1 MVIGAEIWIWEKLA
15 GAIFW
20 DESQQL
26 ASFEF
31 DPSFLRSGWDIAP
44 VTMPLGQGK
53 KLYSFPELRRG
64 RNDPF
69 DTYKG
74 LPGLL
79 ADMLPDKYGNQL
91 INAWLA
97 QNGRASNSLNPIELL
112 CFIGKRGV
120 GALEIKPSFRQDAA
134 KASNLE
140 LESLIGIANKILN
153 AKEGFQADIS
163 QEEESALADILKI
176 GTSAGGARAKAV
188 IAFNP
193 KTGEVK
199 SGQVKAP
206 EGFSHWIIKFD
217 GVSDSQ
223 FGASVGY
230 GRVEMAYY
238 LMAID
243 AGIEMNECRLLEENG
258 RAHFMTKR
266 FDRTDDGEKIHM
278 QSLCGIRHFDFN
290 QVGYYSYEQVFE
302 TMRMLRLSY
311 PEAEQLFTRMVFNVL
326 ARNCDDHTK
335 NFAFLMGKDGKWKLS
350 PAYDI
355 CYAYRP
361 GSHWVSSQSLQVNG
375 KRDGIID
382 SDFLE
387 VARKMNIKKPEEKIY
402 RVRSAVKKW
411 LEFADQV
418 KVDSHL
424 SLSIKE
430 TLLVGV
436 QVE

>member
-1 MVIGAEIWIWEKLA
+1 MVVAAEIWIWDRLA
-15 GAIFW
+15 GAVLW
-20 DESQQL
+20 DADRQL

-31 DPSFLRSGWDIAP
+31 DRSFLRSGWDISP
-44 VTMPLGQGK
+44 ILMPLSQGNR
-53 KLYSFPELRRG
+53 LYTFPETRSSRG
-64 RNDPF
+64 DSF
-69 DTYKG
+69 DTFRG

-91 INAWLA
+91 INAWLM
-97 QNGRASNSLNPIELL
+97 QNGRPTDSLNPVELL

-120 GALEIKPSFRQDAA
+120 GALEIKPALRNESARANA
-134 KASNLE
+134 LE
-140 LESLIGIANKILN
+140 IDSLVAIAQKVLN
-153 AKEGFQADIS
+153 TKEHFQSDIS
-163 QEEESALADILKI
+163 QEEEAALADILKI

-206 EGFSHWIIKFD
+206 KGFSHWILKFD
-217 GVSDSQ
+217 GVHDSQ
-223 FGASVGY
+223 FGSTAGY

-238 LMAID
+238 LMAKG

-266 FDRTDDGEKIHM
+266 FDRTDTGEKIHM

-290 QVGYYSYEQVFE
+290 QVGVYSYEQVFE

-311 PEAEQLFTRMVFNVL
+311 PEAEQMFLRMVFNVV

-335 NFAFLMGKDGKWKLS
+335 NFAFLMDQSGKWTLS

-355 CYAYRP
+355 CHAYRP
-361 GSHWVSSQSLQVNG
+361 GSIWVSSQSLQVNG
-375 KRDGIID
+375 KREGIAED
-382 SDFLE
+382 DFLE
-387 VARKMNIKKPEEKIY
+387 VAQKMNIKKPKEKIEQ
-402 RVRSAVKKW
+402 VKMAIKKW
-411 LEFADQV
+411 NQFADQV
-418 KVDSHL
+418 QVEKRLRDS
-424 SLSIKE
+424 IQK
-430 TLLVGV
+430 TLLV
-436 QVE
+436 

>member
-1 MVIGAEIWIWEKLA
+1 MVVAAEVWLWDRLA
-15 GAIFW
+15 GAILW

-31 DPSFLRSGWDIAP
+31 DQSFLRSGWDIAP
-44 VTMPLGQGK
+44 ITMPLRQGK
-53 KLYSFPELRRG
+53 RLYSFPEIRRG
-64 RNDPF
+64 RNDAF
-69 DTYKG
+69 DTFKG

-91 INAWLA
+91 INAWLV
-97 QNGRASNSLNPIELL
+97 QNGRPADSLNPVELL

-120 GALEIKPSFRQDAA
+120 GALEIKPSLRTEVS
-134 KASNLE
+134 KSTSLE
-140 LESLIGIANKILN
+140 LDSLVSIANKILN
-153 AKEGFQADIS
+153 TRESFQTDLS
-163 QEEESALADILKI
+163 QEEEEAMADILKI

-206 EGFSHWIIKFD
+206 KGFSYWLIKFD
-217 GVSDSQ
+217 GVHDSQ

-238 LMAID
+238 LMAKE
-243 AGIEMNECRLLEENG
+243 AGIEMNKSRLLEENG

-266 FDRTDDGEKIHM
+266 FDRTDSGEKIHM
-278 QSLCGIRHFDFN
+278 QSLCGMRHFDFN
-290 QVGYYSYEQVFE
+290 QVGVYSYEQVFE

-311 PEAEQLFTRMVFNVL
+311 PEAEQLFIRMVFNVL

-335 NFAFLMGKDGKWKLS
+335 NFAFLMDQSGKWKLS

-355 CYAYRP
+355 CHAYRP
-361 GSHWVSSQSLQVNG
+361 GSLWVSSQSLQVNG
-375 KRDGIID
+375 KREGITD

-387 VARKMNIKKPEEKIY
+387 IARKMNIKKPDEKIDQ
-402 RVRSAVKKW
+402 VRMVVKRW
-411 LEFADQV
+411 NEFAEEV
-418 KVDSHL
+418 KVEPKLRDS
-424 SLSIKE
+424 IRA
-430 TLLVGV
+430 TLLA
-436 QVE
+436 

>member
-1 MVIGAEIWIWEKLA
+1 MVVAAEVWLWDRLA
-15 GAIFW
+15 GAILW

-31 DPSFLRSGWDIAP
+31 DQSFLRSGWDIAP
-44 VTMPLGQGK
+44 ITMPLRQGK
-53 KLYSFPELRRG
+53 RLYSFPETRRG
-64 RNDPF
+64 RNDAF
-69 DTYKG
+69 DTFKG

-91 INAWLA
+91 INAWLV
-97 QNGRASNSLNPIELL
+97 QNGRPTDSLNPVELL

-120 GALEIKPSFRQDAA
+120 GALEIKPSLRTEVS
-134 KASNLE
+134 KSTSLE
-140 LESLIGIANKILN
+140 LDSLVSIANKILN
-153 AKEGFQADIS
+153 TRESFQTDLS
-163 QEEESALADILKI
+163 QEEEEAMADILKI

-206 EGFSHWIIKFD
+206 KGFSYWLIKFD
-217 GVSDSQ
+217 GVHDSQ

-238 LMAID
+238 LMAKE
-243 AGIEMNECRLLEENG
+243 AGIEMNESRLLEENG

-266 FDRTDDGEKIHM
+266 FDRTDSGEKIHM
-278 QSLCGIRHFDFN
+278 QSLCGMRHFDFN
-290 QVGYYSYEQVFE
+290 QVGVNSYEQVFE

-311 PEAEQLFTRMVFNVL
+311 PEAEQLFIRMVFNVL

-335 NFAFLMGKDGKWKLS
+335 NFAFLMDQSGKWKLS

-355 CYAYRP
+355 CHAYRP
-361 GSHWVSSQSLQVNG
+361 GSLWVSSQSLQVNG
-375 KRDGIID
+375 KREGITD

-387 VARKMNIKKPEEKIY
+387 IARKMNIKKPDEKIDQ
-402 RVRSAVKKW
+402 VRMVVKRW
-411 LEFADQV
+411 NEFAEEV
-418 KVDSHL
+418 KVEPKLRDS
-424 SLSIKE
+424 IQA
-430 TLLVGV
+430 TLLA
-436 QVE
+436 

>member
-1 MVIGAEIWIWEKLA
+1 MVNAAEIWIWDKLV
-15 GAIFW
+15 GAVLW
-20 DESQQL
+20 NESEQL
-26 ASFEF
+26 GSFEF
-31 DPSFLRSGWDIAP
+31 NQNFLSSGLDISP
-44 VTMPLGQGK
+44 VKMPLEQGTRV
-53 KLYSFPELRRG
+53 YGFPELRKSRG
-64 RNDPF
+64 DAF
-69 DTYKG
+69 DTFKG

-97 QNGRASNSLNPIELL
+97 KNGRPADSLNPVEQL

-120 GALEIKPSFRQDAA
+120 GALEIRPSFREEAI
-134 KASNLE
+134 KPSTLE
-140 LESLIGIANKILN
+140 IDSLVNIAGKILN
-153 AKEGFQADIS
+153 AREGFQSNLSVDE
-163 QEEESALADILKI
+163 QSALSDILKI

-206 EGFSHWIIKFD
+206 KGFSYWIIKFD
-217 GVSDSQ
+217 GVHDSQ
-223 FGASVGY
+223 FGVTVGY

-238 LMAID
+238 LMALE
-243 AGIEMNECRLLEENG
+243 AGIDMNECRILEENG

-266 FDRTDDGEKIHM
+266 FDRSDDGQKIHM
-278 QSLCGIRHFDFN
+278 QSLCGLRHFDFN
-290 QVGYYSYEQVFE
+290 QVGYYSYEQIFE

-311 PEAEQLFTRMVFNVL
+311 PEAEQMFARMVFNVL

-355 CYAYRP
+355 CYAYRL
-361 GSHWVSSQSLQVNG
+361 GSMWVSAQSLMVNG
-375 KRDGIID
+375 KREGIED

-387 VARKMNIKKPEEKIY
+387 VARKMNIKKPEEKIEKVKLA
-402 RVRSAVKKW
+402 VRKW
-411 LEFADQV
+411 DDFAEQV
-418 KVDSHL
+418 GVDPIL
-424 SLSIKE
+424 KDSIAA
-430 TLLVGV
+430 TLLA
-436 QVE
+436 

>member
-1 MVIGAEIWIWEKLA
+1 MVVAAEVWLWDRLA
-15 GAIFW
+15 GAILW

-31 DPSFLRSGWDIAP
+31 DQSFLRSGWDIAP
-44 VTMPLGQGK
+44 ITMPLRQGK
-53 KLYSFPELRRG
+53 RLYSFPETRRG
-64 RNDPF
+64 RNDAF
-69 DTYKG
+69 DTFKG

-91 INAWLA
+91 INAWLV
-97 QNGRASNSLNPIELL
+97 QNGRPTDSLNPVELL

-120 GALEIKPSFRQDAA
+120 GALEIKPSLRTEVS
-134 KASNLE
+134 KSTSLE
-140 LESLIGIANKILN
+140 LDSLVSIANKILN
-153 AKEGFQADIS
+153 TRESFQTDLS
-163 QEEESALADILKI
+163 QEEEEAMADILKI

-206 EGFSHWIIKFD
+206 KGFSYWLIKFD
-217 GVSDSQ
+217 GVHDSQ

-238 LMAID
+238 LMAKE
-243 AGIEMNECRLLEENG
+243 AGIEMNESRLLEENG

-266 FDRTDDGEKIHM
+266 FDRTDSGEKIHM
-278 QSLCGIRHFDFN
+278 QSLCGMRHFDFN
-290 QVGYYSYEQVFE
+290 QVGVNSYEQVFE

-311 PEAEQLFTRMVFNVL
+311 PEAEQLFIRMVFNVL

-335 NFAFLMGKDGKWKLS
+335 NFAFLMDQSGKWKLS

-355 CYAYRP
+355 CHAYRP
-361 GSHWVSSQSLQVNG
+361 GSLWVSSQSLQVNG
-375 KRDGIID
+375 KREGITD

-387 VARKMNIKKPEEKIY
+387 IARKMNIKKPDEKIDQ
-402 RVRSAVKKW
+402 VRMVVKRW
-411 LEFADQV
+411 NEFAQEV
-418 KVDSHL
+418 KVEPKLRDS
-424 SLSIKE
+424 IQA
-430 TLLVGV
+430 TLLA
-436 QVE
+436 